1 MAAFI
6 GAGIVSVAP
15 WDDAT
20 AFDSLTFRD
29 VGNVSKLTYNFSEDR
44 KTLKNFRSAAG
55 GNYASFAR
63 IDSAELAMEFR
74 DFSADNLALA
84 LWGTTT
90 TTTGVATIEAMV
102 SAAPIVA
109 VKFVGI
115 NLVDGKDYTGKFFK
129 VRLSPP
135 DGVDAIGEDFGTL
148 NVKGTMEAD
157 TDNIVT
163 AGLSQ
168 YFKLLVE
175 V

>member
-55 GNYASFAR
+55 GNYASFSR

-102 SAAPIVA
+102 AAAPLIA

>member
-6 GAGIVSVAP
+6 GAGIVSVAV

-20 AFDSLTFRD
+20 AFDALTFRD
-29 VGNVSKLTYNFSEDR
+29 VGNVSKLTYNFTEDR

-55 GNYASFAR
+55 GNYASYSR

-74 DFSADNLALA
+74 DFSPENLTLA
-84 LWGTTT
+84 LWGTSTT
-90 TTTGVATIEAMV
+90 ATGVATIEAMV
-102 SAAPIVA
+102 SAAPLIA

-129 VRLSPP
+129 VRMSPP
-135 DGVDAIGEDFGTL
+135 EGVDGIGDDFGTL
-148 NVKGTMEAD
+148 NIKGTMEAD

-163 AGLSQ
+163 VGLSQ
-168 YFKLLVE
+168 YFKLLIE
-175 V
+175 E